1 MPVCFNDLE
10 WGTMEKEKSQKFV
23 AGQASPP
30 SKSNEK
36 KELVGQASVPVTH
49 SEEISIYR
57 RKLPH
62 WTQSGAVY
70 FVTWRLHLGQ
80 PELSPEERT
89 VVASALEHFRNQRYE
104 LFAYVVM
111 NDHVHGLVK
120 PIDENSLQ
128 SILHSWKS
136 FTAHRL
142 QRQFGRQ
149 GAVWQ
154 DEYFDRIVR
163 DDAEFFEKAQ
173 YILNNP
179 RKRWNEIEEYR
190 WVRFFYDASDK

>member
-1 MPVCFNDLE
+1 MS
-10 WGTMEKEKSQKFV
+10 KEKSQKSSV
-23 AGQASPP
+23 EEASVLVI
-30 SKSNEK
+30 SEENKDS
-36 KELVGQASVPVTH
+36 VGQASVPVTH
-49 SEEISIYR
+49 SEEVSIYR

-62 WTQSGAVY
+62 WRQAEAVY
-70 FVTWRLHLGQ
+70 FVTWRLHPEQ
-80 PELSPEERT
+80 PELSPDERT
-89 VVASALEHFRNQRYE
+89 IVVDALEHFRKQRYE

-111 NDHVHGLVK
+111 NDHIHGLVK
-120 PIDENSLQ
+120 PIDEHSLQ

-136 FTAHRL
+136 FTAYRL

-163 DDAEFFEKAQ
+163 DEADFFEKTE

-179 RKRWNEIEEYR
+179 RKRWHEIEDYK
-190 WVRFFYDASDK
+190 WVRFFYDTSSK

>member
-1 MPVCFNDLE
+1 
-10 WGTMEKEKSQKFV
+10 MEEEKSQKFV
-23 AGQASPP
+23 AGQRSPLTL
-30 SKSNEK
+30 SDQR

-49 SEEISIYR
+49 SEEVSIYR

-62 WTQSGAVY
+62 WRQAEAVY
-70 FVTWRLHLGQ
+70 FVTWRLHPGQ
-80 PELSPEERT
+80 PELSPDERT
-89 VVASALEHFRNQRYE
+89 IVAGALEYFRNQRYE

-111 NDHVHGLVK
+111 NDHIHGLIK
-120 PIDENSLQ
+120 PIDENSPQ

-149 GAVWQ
+149 GTVWQ

-163 DDAEFFEKAQ
+163 DQAEFFEKAQ

-179 RKRWNEIEEYR
+179 RKRWPEIEEYR
-190 WVRFFYDASDK
+190 WVRFFCDASDK